1 MKCLEILHLQ
11 TCGEIYEFTLFSF
24 QILPVNIKSLAG
36 FWKCCDPCELA
47 DSMGHYNDGKPN
59 VELEQWRSLSFS
71 FPPFKNVFSPATLGS
86 YHVLFCSGTFAI
98 YAAVSTMA
106 LIFVCLWV
114 PETKGR
120 TLEEIAFSFR

>member
-1 MKCLEILHLQ
+1 MEVSFFFLPSLQ
-11 TCGEIYEFTLFSF
+11 ECAF
-24 QILPVNIKSLAG
+24 P
-36 FWKCCDPCELA
+36 CDI
-47 DSMGHYNDGKPN
+47 
-59 VELEQWRSLSFS
+59 
-71 FPPFKNVFSPATLGS
+71 GS
-86 YHVLFCSGTFAI
+86 YLVFFFLSGTFAI